1 MGGPELLGLGGRRL
15 AMASA
20 CAARA
25 VPTFSRGS
33 GCSWSWWWVLAPFGA
48 AAVWWAWADA
58 TGFTKRRQ
66 MEKMDA
72 KRAER
77 RKSQMAALGI
87 EPRKRK
93 KR

>member
-1 MGGPELLGLGGRRL
+1 MWFVVLGVLLLLMKMTDFGPVG
-15 AMASA
+15 A
-20 CAARA
+20 
-25 VPTFSRGS
+25 
-33 GCSWSWWWVLAPFGA
+33 WSWLWILAPFGA
-48 AAVWWAWADA
+48 AVVWWAWADA

-77 RKSQMAALGI
+77 RKSQMAALGM

>member
-1 MGGPELLGLGGRRL
+1 MWFVVLGVLLLL
-15 AMASA
+15 MKM
-20 CAARA
+20 
-25 VPTFSRGS
+25 TDFGS
-33 GCSWSWWWVLAPFGA
+33 VGAWSWWWILAPFGA
-48 AAVWWAWADA
+48 AVVWWAWADA

-77 RKSQMAALGI
+77 RKSQMAALGM

>member
-1 MGGPELLGLGGRRL
+1 MWFVVLGVLLLLMKMTDFGPVG
-15 AMASA
+15 A
-20 CAARA
+20 
-25 VPTFSRGS
+25 
-33 GCSWSWWWVLAPFGA
+33 WSWWWVLAPFGA